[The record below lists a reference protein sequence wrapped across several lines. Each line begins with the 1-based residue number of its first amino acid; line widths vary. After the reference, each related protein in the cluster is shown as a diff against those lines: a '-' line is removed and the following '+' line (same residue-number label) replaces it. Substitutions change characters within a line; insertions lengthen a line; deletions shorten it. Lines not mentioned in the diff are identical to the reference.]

1 MTAIHKI
8 DRYTRKTSNIK
19 KKILYIYVIQ
29 CSVRLPTLAL
39 ICSSHMPN
47 LKHTVCGLYRDS
59 RKTSFVNETHFS
71 MSPPPCICP
80 SYFLHDQK
88 FHSVLKSRSLWP
100 YSSQDLTAPR
110 KRELSSNSSP
120 YIVLPNQISTS
131 FWLVL
136 QEINYEV
143 RTNILYTCRKCQALQ
158 LQAISGVI
166 TNSINRGTER
176 SLFNCQWQRLQRS
189 LRVMNTE
196 ILVAGN

>member
-19 KKILYIYVIQ
+19 KNTIYLRHPVQ
-29 CSVRLPTLAL
+29 CPSTHSRTDMQFTYAQFKTHSMWSIPRQQKDIIRKRNAL
-39 ICSSHMPN
+39 FN
-47 LKHTVCGLYRDS
+47 V
-59 RKTSFVNETHFS
+59 
-71 MSPPPCICP
+71 PPPCICP